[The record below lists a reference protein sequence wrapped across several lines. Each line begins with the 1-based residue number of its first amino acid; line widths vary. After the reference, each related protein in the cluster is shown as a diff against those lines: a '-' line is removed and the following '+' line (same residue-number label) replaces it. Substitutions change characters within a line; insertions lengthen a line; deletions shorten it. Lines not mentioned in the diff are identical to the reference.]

1 MKTFNDIEFKSHKVG
16 DGFHGLIFFPNGY
29 GVSVVRFKINGRYGS
44 YTNTDNQ
51 WELAVIFGNEN
62 EWELT
67 YNTPITN
74 DVIGYLSSEKVTNI
88 MKQVQ
93 EL

>member
-1 MKTFNDIEFKSHKVG
+1 MIKS
-16 DGFHGLIFFPNGY
+16 LRS
-29 GVSVVRFKINGRYGS
+29 VSVVRFKFNDCFGS
-44 YTNTDNQ
+44 YTSNDDE

-62 EWELT
+62 EWDIT
-67 YNTPITN
+67 YNTPITS
-74 DVIGYLSSEKVTNI
+74 DVMGHLSSDEVTKT

>member
-1 MKTFNDIEFKSHKVG
+1 MKTFEDIEFKPHGMG
-16 DGFHGLIFFPNGY
+16 DGLQGLIFFPNGY
-29 GVSVVRFKINGRYGS
+29 GVSVVRFKFNDRFGS
-44 YTNTDNQ
+44 YTSNDDE

-62 EWELT
+62 EWDIT
-67 YNTPITN
+67 YNTPITS
-74 DVIGYLSSEKVTNI
+74 DVMGHLSSEEVTDI